1 MKPQPNVF
9 TLLFCC
15 QFLATFG
22 LMVLVPV
29 MPLYLEKLTT
39 STNASAAW
47 ASVALA
53 APAIGGLLTAPV
65 VGRLADRWGYRTVL
79 FLALAGFCLS
89 LVLMSTAGNLVLFL
103 LARVLLGLCGISV
116 AIMAYTSHTTGLPG
130 AGLSRGVAL
139 GKLQSAMAAACL
151 SGPLLGGLFMDLWG
165 MELLLNLTAA
175 VTCGALVVAA
185 TLLREVP
192 GTIDSDHGTPLPK
205 RWYWQRRHLSWLA
218 AGTLAQGGAFAL
230 VTCFALYIRE
240 LGPQAFPTAT
250 TTGVL
255 HALAWAATFLAGS
268 YWGRRNDQGQA
279 SDNFILASAGCGAAI
294 LALIWV
300 DSLWLVALLRLAQGF
315 FFAALIQSVMY
326 SVSDQVA
333 PAQQGQAIGTAKSA
347 LVSGQLIGPLV
358 AAATYS
364 LFQAAGAMAVT
375 AGFFLAASLLMTTFR
390 YSTYPE
396 VTHS

>member
-9 TLLFCC
+9 ALLFCC

-29 MPLYLEKLTT
+29 MPLYLEKLTA
-39 STNASAAW
+39 STNASAVW
-47 ASVALA
+47 ASIALA
-53 APAIGGLLTAPV
+53 APAIGGLLTAPLI
-65 VGRLADRWGYRTVL
+65 GRLADRWGYRTVL
-79 FLALAGFCLS
+79 FIALACFCLS
-89 LVLMSTAGNLVLFL
+89 LVLMSTADSLVLFL
-103 LARVLLGLCGISV
+103 FARVLLGLCGISV
-116 AIMAYTSHTTGLPG
+116 AIMAYTSHTAGLPG
-130 AGLSRGVAL
+130 AGLSRGMAL

-165 MELLLNLTAA
+165 MELLLNLTATA
-175 VTCGALVVAA
+175 TCAALVVAV

-192 GTIDSDHGTPLPK
+192 GTTDSVHSRHLPK
-205 RWYWQRRHLSWLA
+205 RWYWQRHHLSWLA

-240 LGPQAFPTAT
+240 LGPQAFPAAT
-250 TTGVL
+250 TTGML
-255 HALAWAATFLAGS
+255 HALAWTATFLAGS

-279 SDNFILASAGCGAAI
+279 SDSFTFASAGCGIAI
-294 LALIWV
+294 LALVWV

-315 FFAALIQSVMY
+315 FFAALIQSVLY

-333 PAQQGQAIGTAKSA
+333 SGQQGQAIGAAKSA
-347 LVSGQLIGPLV
+347 LVTGQLIGPLV
-358 AAATYS
+358 AAASYS
-364 LFQAAGAMAVT
+364 LFQATGAMAVT
-375 AGFFLAASLLMTTFR
+375 AGFFLAASLLMTTLR

-396 VTHS
+396 VTQS